1 MELNDKKE
9 KEKIEENKNKI
20 NEEKPKEDW
29 YKKREKH
36 WASKEP
42 TLISVLGGF
51 ENSHLPDVKC
61 SCELLNGLILSKQ
74 LNPGSSLDC
83 GAGIGR
89 VTENV
94 LCNFFKEI
102 DLVEKDKKFID
113 KCKIKFSGNN
123 KIRKIYMCP
132 LESFEFEK
140 KYDLIWVQWCL
151 ENLEDEDL
159 EPFLR
164 KCYDNLN
171 DDGIIIV
178 KENLYN
184 LEEEEDDDD
193 NKEEKK
199 EKKENKENKENN
211 NNEFKYSDLDF
222 SKQRPDA
229 FYINLFIK
237 NKFKIKLHF
246 LNPNWPEDMMP
257 LCVYVLSKN

>member
-1 MELNDKKE
+1 MESKKEEKKE
-9 KEKIEENKNKI
+9 KKIENKNKI
-20 NEEKPKEDW
+20 NEEKPNEKVNW
-29 YKKREKH
+29 YKKREAH

-42 TLISVLGGF
+42 VLLSVVGGF
-51 ENSHLPDVKC
+51 EKSHLPDVKC
-61 SCELLNGLILSKQ
+61 SCELLNGLILTKQ
-74 LNPGSSLDC
+74 LKPGNALDLA
-83 GAGIGR
+83 AGIGR
-89 VTENV
+89 VTEFV

-113 KCKIKFSGNN
+113 KCKVKFSSNE
-123 KIRKIYMCP
+123 KIKKIYMES
-132 LESFEFEK
+132 LENFKFEK
-140 KYDLIWVQWCL
+140 KYDLIWIQWCL

-159 EPFLR
+159 EPFLK

-171 DDGIIIV
+171 EDGIIIV

-184 LEEEEDDDD
+184 LEGEGEEEEEEED
-193 NKEEKK
+193 NYQ
-199 EKKENKENKENN
+199 
-211 NNEFKYSDLDF
+211 FKYSELDY

-257 LCVYVLSKN
+257 LCVYVLSKK

>member
-1 MELNDKKE
+1 MESNE
-9 KEKIEENKNKI
+9 KPKEENINKI
-20 NEEKPKEDW
+20 IEEKPKEDW
-29 YKKREKH
+29 YKKREEH

-42 TLISVLGGF
+42 TLLSVLGGF

-74 LNPGSSLDC
+74 LNPGTSLDC

-89 VTENV
+89 VTEYV

-102 DLVEKDKKFID
+102 DLVEKDKKFIE
-113 KCKIKFSGNN
+113 KCKIKFKGND
-123 KIRKIYMCP
+123 KIKNIYMSP
-132 LESFEFEK
+132 LESFKFEK
-140 KYDLIWVQWCL
+140 NYDLIWVQWCL

-159 EPFLR
+159 EPFLN
-164 KCYDNLN
+164 KCYEHLN
-171 DDGIIIV
+171 DNGIIIV

-184 LEEEEDDDD
+184 FDED
-193 NKEEKK
+193 EKK
-199 EKKENKENKENN
+199 EKKEK
-211 NNEFKYSDLDF
+211 NNEFNYSDLDY

-246 LNPNWPEDMMP
+246 LNPNWPEEMMP
-257 LCVYVLSKN
+257 LCVYVLSKK